1 MRGWAAWVSFP
12 KLPVFTIIS
21 DGGRVRIGRTEAWD
35 REVHVIEKVEKL
47 GAKLEL
53 HSLVDGE
60 VFENR
65 HIDIEEAWIRQHVTG
80 RVAEGADGV
89 DGEKRGVEVLIHH
102 LSV

>member
-1 MRGWAAWVSFP
+1 VGQFP
-12 KLPVFTIIS
+12 ETASVHYIS

-35 REVHVIEKVEKL
+35 REVNVIEKVEKL
-47 GAKLEL
+47 GTKLKL
-53 HSLVDGE
+53 HTLVDGE

-65 HIDIEEAWIRQHVTG
+65 HIDIEEAWIRQQVTG
-80 RVAEGADGV
+80 RVTEGADCV